1 MSLLGLDIGSTGV
14 KAVAFNPEGEI
25 LAEAY
30 REYPAQYPR
39 PGWIELDPAQVWD
52 AIVAV
57 LNEVAGNTKND
68 PAQSLCMS
76 TMGEAITPIGADGE
90 YLYNTIMSADGR
102 AIPQANSWHETLGA
116 ERVFEITGMPL
127 HPSFSINKL
136 MWLRENEPQVHE
148 RAGKYLMW
156 PDLVTLKLGLPPRID
171 HSLAGRT
178 MALDIRKKQW
188 SPEML
193 EVAGIDME
201 LLAEPIAPGE
211 VVGLLG
217 APGAAITGLPPECLV
232 VAGGHDQPMNALG
245 GGVIRHGQAVDGMGT
260 VECVTTAFD
269 EPMLTEPMRKW
280 NYCCYPH
287 VVAGMYVT
295 LGYNYTSGRLLRWYR
310 DNFAL
315 YESAQ
320 AEREGSD
327 VYDVIV
333 SDLPDEPTG
342 VLVLPYLAGSGTP
355 YLDPQASGAFL
366 GLTLAADRKTI
377 VKAILEGTCY
387 ELNLNLIR
395 MAEGGVNITRLRVT
409 GGGSKSPLWLQIKA
423 DITGREVVTLNV
435 IESGCLA
442 GAMLGGVAAGIYG
455 DLQQAVA
462 GLVEEQDSYQPNP
475 ARHEQYQQLFEIYKG
490 AWPAIADLAH
500 ELRAER

>member
-1 MSLLGLDIGSTGV
+1 VSLLGLDIGSTGV
-14 KAVAFNPEGEI
+14 KAVAFDPQGAI
-25 LAEAY
+25 VAQAY

-52 AIVAV
+52 AILAV
-57 LNEVAGNTKND
+57 LNEIAASTAGD
-68 PAQSLCMS
+68 PAQALCMS
-76 TMGEAITPIGADGE
+76 TMGEAITPIDADGE

-102 AIPQANSWHETLGA
+102 ALSQAKSWRETLGA

-136 MWLRENEPQVHE
+136 MWLRENQAQVH
-148 RAGKYLMW
+148 RCVSKYLMW
-156 PDLVTLKLGLPPRID
+156 PDLVTFKLGLPPRID
-171 HSLAGRT
+171 YSLAGRT

-211 VVGLLG
+211 VIGPLG
-217 APGAAITGLPPECLV
+217 SRGAELTGLPAECLV

-245 GGVIRHGQAVDGMGT
+245 GGVIRQGQAVDGMGT
-260 VECVTTAFD
+260 VECVTTAFE
-269 EPMLTEPMRKW
+269 EPMLTAPMRKW

-315 YESAQ
+315 YETAQ
-320 AEREGSD
+320 AQRERVD

-333 SDLPDEPTG
+333 SDLPAAPTG

-355 YLDPQASGAFL
+355 YLDPEASGAFL
-366 GLTLAADRKTI
+366 GLTLAADRKTV

-395 MAEGGVNITRLRVT
+395 MAEGGVNIGRLRAT

-435 IESGCLA
+435 SESGCLA
-442 GAMLGGVAAGIYG
+442 GAMLGGVAAGVYR

-462 GLVEEQDSYQPNP
+462 GLVEEQDTYQPDP
-475 ARHEQYQQLFEIYKG
+475 ARHRQYQQLFAIYKN
-490 AWPAIADLAH
+490 AWPAIAELAH
-500 ELRAER
+500 KLRRQE